1 MYYALMLLDRADLLG
16 EFDDLTEAEAA
27 LATLVDG
34 EPDLVDVAGIVPHD
48 DEGRPAGEPIMHRA
62 AA

>member
-16 EFDDLTEAEAA
+16 EYDDLSEAEAA
-27 LATLVDG
+27 LARLVDG
-34 EPDLVDVAGIVPHD
+34 EPHLVDVAGIVAHD
-48 DEGRPAGEPIMHRA
+48 ENGKPAGEPIMHPA

>member
-16 EFDDLTEAEAA
+16 EYDELAEAEAA
-27 LATLVDG
+27 LARLVDG
-34 EPDLVDVAGIVPHD
+34 EPDLIDVAGIVPHD
-48 DEGRPAGEPIMHRA
+48 DEGKPAGEPILHPA

>member
-16 EFDDLTEAEAA
+16 EYDDLSEAEAA
-27 LATLVDG
+27 LARLVDG
-34 EPDLVDVAGIVPHD
+34 EPDLVAVAAIVPHD
-48 DEGRPAGEPIMHRA
+48 DEGRPAGEPITRPA